1 MHPATGSI
9 TLPRDTTHAQSNQP
23 MTPMLQAQKDL
34 EERIDTIARGID
46 LLEQRLRPVL
56 MDAAPP
62 NSSTA
67 STAPQLPPMSEQR
80 AHLYEQHL
88 RLNYV
93 DYRINELMERLDL

>member
-1 MHPATGSI
+1 
-9 TLPRDTTHAQSNQP
+9 

-34 EERIDTIARGID
+34 EEWIEKIARGID

-56 MDAAPP
+56 LAADSPD
-62 NSSTA
+62 SVG